1 LIELLT
7 VMAIISL
14 LIGLLLPALAQARAK
29 AQLTKDTAQ
38 VKQIHQSWVSFARE
52 FDGAFPTPGL
62 INRCPDEQTGTDIP
76 GRGPE
81 DLSVNNSAFMYSA
94 CIMQNFFSPQLTISP
109 TEPSG
114 YVLVKDDFDWSI
126 YSPVND
132 IYWDAEFAVKLD
144 ALCNTS
150 YSHTPICGERKFEH
164 WKDTMNAKFAVLGTR
179 GPESGA
185 DPSGNYILQKD
196 IYENSVTLEFHG
208 GRKQWEGIICFNDN
222 HTELLQT
229 FTPEAIAFYDVG
241 QDLVRPDNIF
251 RNDDGDDQNVADGR
265 DVWLALVSDID
276 GNCEATSCDITIE
289 WD

>member
-1 LIELLT
+1 MRRQRGFTLIELLT

-62 INRCPDEQTGTDIP
+62 INRCPDPLMDNQDVP

-81 DLSVNNSAFMYSA
+81 DLGVNNSAFMYSA
-94 CIMQNFFSPQLTISP
+94 CIMQNFFSPQLTVSP

-150 YSHTPICGERKFEH
+150 YS
-164 WKDTMNAKFAVLGTR
+164 
-179 GPESGA
+179 
-185 DPSGNYILQKD
+185 
-196 IYENSVTLEFHG
+196 
-208 GRKQWEGIICFNDN
+208 
-222 HTELLQT
+222 
-229 FTPEAIAFYDVG
+229 
-241 QDLVRPDNIF
+241 
-251 RNDDGDDQNVADGR
+251 
-265 DVWLALVSDID
+265 
-276 GNCEATSCDITIE
+276 
-289 WD
+289 